1 MYMAIGD
8 CNCGVGFECTVHFG
22 EPGMSLCALVYCIFA
37 FLFIYLCTITT
48 WPCGEESKEG
58 ISHGLRALLEI
69 LELREILETLELLEL
84 LEIHDG

>member
-1 MYMAIGD
+1 
-8 CNCGVGFECTVHFG
+8 
-22 EPGMSLCALVYCIFA
+22 MSLCALYCIFA